1 MFATV
6 IILIAVLIVT
16 AIIINAIQ
24 QHKEKAEAEKRADL
38 TKLKT
43 IIDEAED
50 TLLAA
55 EYLPVSSQMRLI
67 LLDRMITALQQSL
80 QLNPKMMDYKKRIA
94 ELQEAKEQL
103 NVVETNSANFNISL
117 PDNEKQIILLIQG
130 IKRLRIILRSE
141 NHKGTISSDV
151 FTNEDKYLDRYQ
163 LKVNMETLSRRI
175 QSSLQNKMLGSARQ
189 YLEKAIA
196 ALKNQANQDDYVV
209 AKKAEFENQLNNIH
223 SMMRN
228 ANAEDT
234 ARRVEEGKDELDE
247 LFAPKKKW

>member
-1 MFATV
+1 MFTII
-6 IILIAVLIVT
+6 IILIAVLLLT
-16 AIIINAIQ
+16 AVVVNAIQ
-24 QHKEKAEAEKRADL
+24 QHKQKAEAEKRGEL
-38 TKLKT
+38 VKLKT

-55 EYLPVSSQMRLI
+55 EYLPVSSQMRVI
-67 LLDRMITALQQSL
+67 LYERMIAAMQQSL
-80 QLNPKMMDYKKRIA
+80 QLNPKILEYKKRIS
-94 ELQEAKEQL
+94 ELEESKQQVQ
-103 NVVETNSANFNISL
+103 VVETDATNFNISL
-117 PDNEKQIILLIQG
+117 PENEKQIILLIQG

-141 NHKGTISSDV
+141 NHKGTINSDV
-151 FTNEDKYLDRYQ
+151 FASEDRYLDRYQ

-196 ALKNQANQDDYVV
+196 ALKNQPNQDDYVV
-209 AKKAEFENQLNNIH
+209 SKKADFENQLTNIH
-223 SMMRN
+223 NTMRN

-234 ARRVEEGKDELDE
+234 ARRVEEDKDELDE